1 MKKLKI
7 HFAPI
12 LLLVVFFFT
21 FLISVVSPFVPKASA
36 AGYLTVTQNKTRMYS
51 AVTALMACVGSSTF
65 VETRLAPT
73 ADKTLFYTTI
83 AGENLNT
90 FRWKTDTLVSSG
102 YTLGD
107 DGDGDGR
114 EWCDSSKPNFMES
127 ARINL
132 GYDNS
137 VSFLKDLGFTTY
149 STTSGTEYLFTNGLA
164 VSDYIK
170 SDATLAPGTST
181 GGTDE
186 KLSKARAKIADL
198 LSAKI
203 KTVATSKGTPLTL
216 TKPMEYVLA
225 VDAFKAGGSN
235 GCRAK
240 TTLFSDLGTG
250 QEAYPDTRS
259 GTKRKIKMVDDNGTV
274 QDYGVD
280 IQNIGGKP
288 AVYPGTI
295 GGSTYVTCSDL
306 SNLVTD
312 LAPQV
317 ATAAAAET
325 ADKSAAAEN
334 DARIAA
340 AGVYAATLC
349 KDVGGSAPIGSAS
362 PQEACA
368 AAVLKCLQPYTK
380 IVTVKVGTQK
390 ISETITYNATPEEI
404 DPDTFGQCIFDAK
417 VTKLTVKQ
425 IVKAISEN
433 KGEADK
439 AAAAARSSSLTDECS
454 TDNTPTYCAD
464 VTGSGDGCP
473 MDQDTFM
480 RWMGCGLITL
490 TSGIVNTLYS
500 SIKSLLYTPAEAIF
514 TPDFKKVVDK
524 FRIFGMGLILIAGL
538 IMVIAQATGSDLV
551 DAYTVRKVLPRL
563 AFAIVGMALAWPLLM
578 LVIGLTNDLGLL
590 AGSFIAN
597 VGGGTLGG
605 TEANIPGAGLNFIL
619 GLPIVFFSVVV
630 RLGWAGFSLL
640 GTAALAL
647 ALGLLVLAIRQL
659 VVIVLVL
666 LAPLAIAA
674 SVLPGTD
681 KLWKFWKNT
690 LITTLAMFPIIMLF
704 LKSGEFFARIA
715 NQMQGDQWA
724 IIGIIAYFAPYFMLP
739 FAFKMAGGLM
749 SNIFGIVN
757 DRGKGMFDRLRNS
770 RAEAWKNRKGRAS
783 GNRLWDPN
791 SRLVSKLKLN
801 EAASFMTSPGSNIA
815 YYGRKRIPFLSRYG
829 EGVASSVHAARVDHS
844 TKLAQKLAQDH
855 HYNDRAFRVLSGAH
869 DGLSQGTKDKLAARG
884 LLNKRIQTVDQ
895 LRTVAQILSES
906 QGEKSFDDS
915 AGVGERNAA
924 NSIMSSIGTIATAY
938 QNPEMMKADI
948 AAAGIIGLASAG
960 YADGHD
966 IAGAANVI
974 SGDKREDKE
983 FAQSVMAQAVNA
995 GSRGHPELRAGYGP
1009 IFDTTTNEFV
1019 DGLDEDRAKDIATKL
1034 GMHDIADAK
1043 PDAFTRL
1050 EKGFAANLK
1059 SGDENKVREQK
1070 DKLFS
1075 WAGQY
1080 SSAKG
1085 DFKEEVLKFIKA
1097 QGLAEEFARY
1107 SPINP
1112 EKMGG
1117 LPDASATA
1125 DAAKTSGPGGPAG
1138 SSGP

>member
-21 FLISVVSPFVPKASA
+21 FLVSVVSPFVPKASA

-51 AVTALMACVGSSTF
+51 AVTALLTCVGSVTL
-65 VETRLAPT
+65 VDARLAPT
-73 ADKTLFYTTI
+73 ADKTLFYTVVSGT
-83 AGENLNT
+83 NLNAY
-90 FRWKTDTLVSSG
+90 RWKTDALVSSG

-114 EWCDSSKPNFMES
+114 EYCDSSKPNFMES

-137 VSFLKDLGFTTY
+137 VDFLKDLGFTSY
-149 STTSGTEYLFTNGLA
+149 STNNGTEYVFTNGLP

-170 SDATLAPGTST
+170 SDATLSPGTST

-203 KTVATSKGTPLTL
+203 KTVATSKGAPLTL

-225 VDAFKAGGSN
+225 VDAFRAGGSN
-235 GCRAK
+235 GCTAK
-240 TTLFSDLGTG
+240 TTLFADLGTG

-259 GTKRKIKMVDDNGTV
+259 GTKRKVKMVDDNGVV

-280 IQNIGGKP
+280 INNIGGKP
-288 AVYPGTI
+288 AVYPGAI
-295 GGSTYVTCSDL
+295 GNSTYVTCSDL
-306 SNLVTD
+306 SNLVSD

-325 ADKSAAAEN
+325 AEKSATAEEEARKAAT
-334 DARIAA
+334 A
-340 AGVYAATLC
+340 VYAATLC
-349 KDVGGSAPIGSAS
+349 KNVTPGPLGSTVDSA
-362 PQEACA
+362 QAACA
-368 AAVLKCLQPYTK
+368 AAILKCIQPHAVNLK
-380 IVTVKVGTQK
+380 INGKVVETVTINT
-390 ISETITYNATPEEI
+390 TPEEI
-404 DPDTFGQCIFDAK
+404 DPNAFGQCIFDAK
-417 VTKLTVKQ
+417 VTGLSIKQ
-425 IVKAISEN
+425 IVKAITEK

-454 TDNTPTYCAD
+454 TDNTPTYCAE
-464 VTGSGDGCP
+464 VTAAGDGCP
-473 MDQDTFM
+473 MDQNTFM
-480 RWMGCGLITL
+480 RWMGCGLITM
-490 TSGIVNTLYS
+490 TSGVVNFLYS
-500 SIKSLLYTPAEAIF
+500 SIKSLLYTPTDQIF
-514 TPDFKKVVDK
+514 TADFKKVVDK
-524 FRIFGMGLILIAGL
+524 FRIFGMGIILIAGL

-563 AFAIVGMALAWPLLM
+563 AFAIVSMALAWPLLL
-578 LVIGLTNDLGLL
+578 LVIGLTNDLGLV
-590 AGSFIAN
+590 AGSFIGN
-597 VGGGTLGG
+597 LGGGSLGG
-605 TEANIPGAGLNFIL
+605 TEANTLGAGIEFVV
-619 GLPIVFFSVVV
+619 GLPITLFVTAL
-630 RLGWAGFSLL
+630 RLGWTGFSLL

-647 ALGLLVLAIRQL
+647 LLGLLVLAIRQL
-659 VVIVLVL
+659 VVIVLVI

-690 LITTLAMFPIIMLF
+690 LLTTLAMFPIIMLF
-704 LKSGEFFARIA
+704 LKSGEFFARVT
-715 NQMQGDQWA
+715 NQLQGDQWA
-724 IIGIIAYFAPYFMLP
+724 IIGLIAYFAPYFMLP

-791 SRLVSKLKLN
+791 NRVVSKLKLN
-801 EAASFMTSPGSNIA
+801 EAASFLTSPGSNIA
-815 YYGRKRIPFLSRYG
+815 YYGRKRIPFLARYG
-829 EGVASSVHAARVDHS
+829 EGVASSVHSARVDHS

-869 DGLSQGTKDKLAARG
+869 DGLSQGTKDKLAAKG

-906 QGEKSFDDS
+906 QGDKSFDDS
-915 AGVGERNAA
+915 AGVGERNASNA
-924 NSIMSSIGTIATAY
+924 ILSSIGTIATAY

-960 YADGHD
+960 YADGKD

-1009 IFDTTTNEFV
+1009 IFDTATGEFV
-1019 DGLDEDRAKDIATKL
+1019 DGLDEDRAKDIALKL

-1043 PDAFTRL
+1043 PDAFNRL
-1050 EKGFAANLK
+1050 EAGIKANLN
-1059 SGDENKVREQK
+1059 SGDQDKVREQR

-1085 DFKEEVLKFIKA
+1085 DFKVEVLRFIRE
-1097 QGLAEEFARY
+1097 QGLADDFSHYAQVPPEVAGGAT
-1107 SPINP
+1107 NP
-1112 EKMGG
+1112 E
-1117 LPDASATA
+1117 AAA
-1125 DAAKTSGPGGPAG
+1125 DAANASGPGAPAG
-1138 SSGP
+1138 GSGVH